1 MGLEIGG
8 LFGLLVLILDVW
20 AVVNILQST
29 ASTGAKIAWIVLII
43 LLPIIGLLIWVF
55 AGPRSIR

>member
-20 AVVNILQST
+20 AVVNVIQSRT
-29 ASTGAKIAWIVLII
+29 STGAKVLWVVLIL

>member
-8 LFGLLVLILDVW
+8 LFGLLVLVLDVW
-20 AVVNILQST
+20 AVVNVFQST
-29 ASTGAKIAWIVLII
+29 ASTGAKVAWIVLII
-43 LLPIIGLLIWVF
+43 LLPVIGLLIWVF

>member
-20 AVVNILQST
+20 AVVNVIQSRT
-29 ASTGAKIAWIVLII
+29 STGTKVLWVVLIL

>member
-20 AVVNILQST
+20 AVVNVFQST
-29 ASTGAKIAWIVLII
+29 TSTGAKVAWIVLII
-43 LLPIIGLLIWVF
+43 LLPVVGLLIWVF